1 MLQKEVGLGGEK
13 RFQGGVEIAL
23 NSDNRGVE
31 AAKEEGEEE
40 RGVGQ
45 WRGMLDVGEMEGK
58 DGGKGGNA
66 KLR

>member
-23 NSDNRGVE
+23 NSDDGGVE
-31 AAKEEGEEE
+31 TAKEEGEEE
-40 RGVGQ
+40 RSVGE

-58 DGGKGGNA
+58 DGGKSGEA